1 MSIYM
6 MGHDSYTLAL
16 DDVTVVV
23 HAGSPPTTKPVQPPP
38 EPPNSGATK
47 PDLWPPLARPDV
59 GPPPDLLEKPDLKP
73 PELLELVAPASREE
87 LEAAF
92 ASNRTSDAE
101 LAVDM
106 SEGEVD
112 IQEVLDAIRADPGDL
127 TVHVIDEQRGDG

>member
-1 MSIYM
+1 MGAPVGSTMSIYM
-6 MGHDSYTLAL
+6 MGHDSYTFTL

-38 EPPNSGATK
+38 EPPNGATTK
-47 PDLWPPLARPDV
+47 PGIDPVLPLA
-59 GPPPDLLEKPDLKP
+59 KPDLKP
-73 PELLELVAPASREE
+73 PDLLELVAPTSRGE
-87 LEAAF
+87 LEVAF

-101 LAVDM
+101 LAVDV

-112 IQEVLDAIRADPGDL
+112 IQEVLAALRAEPGDL